1 MHSKVRN
8 IPRNTQLRGRLFDKW
23 PRKGLSGACCGPSG
37 EVSGAPTGRGPAC
50 SATRDGDGQGVLRW
64 SRGGTSAFSGAGQGG
79 AGGSAVEPGGGASV
93 FSGAG
98 RGRCRGFCGGAGAG
112 PARSAAR
119 DRAVQVVLRWSPEA
133 EPACSAARDRGGT
146 GSSEVQTGRAG
157 RREGGGAWP
166 VDRRPAPSQR
176 PLRGAKPTAAPPGRK
191 KSVPKGRCARRQDA
205 KKCSEGKVRRRPNT
219 YGHKK
224 NGPRSVHFYFCYTTL
239 LLYGLLL
246 RDARPIHPAARQR
259 LRTPGARLFCG
270 RLPAACSPATAC
282 LPSISVCPS
291 VGVTAVKASA
301 IRSLS
306 RSAARRSGLSRL
318 AAGISA
324 VRVAPRESRS
334 RSGRPRESLRPP
346 PGSQF
351 SAARVTVLSRPGSRP
366 SAARNLPS
374 LLLAPSAAGVTAPP
388 RQYGRPPAT
397 GESPAS
403 SLRRASPAR
412 DSTAYR
418 PAP

>member
-50 SATRDGDGQGVLRW
+50 SAARDGDGQGVLRW

-79 AGGSAVEPGGGASV
+79 AGGSAVEPGRGQRVQRRGI
-93 FSGAG
+93 GAG
-98 RGRCRGFCGGAGAG
+98 RGVQRCRRDG
-112 PARSAAR
+112 PAA
-119 DRAVQVVLRWSPEA
+119 
-133 EPACSAARDRGGT
+133 
-146 GSSEVQTGRAG
+146 GSQ
-157 RREGGGAWP
+157 
-166 VDRRPAPSQR
+166 
-176 PLRGAKPTAAPPGRK
+176 

-205 KKCSEGKVRRRPNT
+205 KKVFRGEGAPPPEHIRAQ
-219 YGHKK
+219 K

-291 VGVTAVKASA
+291 VGGHSC
-301 IRSLS
+301 
-306 RSAARRSGLSRL
+306 
-318 AAGISA
+318 
-324 VRVAPRESRS
+324 
-334 RSGRPRESLRPP
+334 ESLRHPEPQPLSRPPVGAQP
-346 PGSQF
+346 PG
-351 SAARVTVLSRPGSRP
+351 RRNLSRPGS
-366 SAARNLPS
+366 
-374 LLLAPSAAGVTAPP
+374 PP
-388 RQYGRPPAT
+388 
-397 GESPAS
+397 
-403 SLRRASPAR
+403 
-412 DSTAYR
+412 
-418 PAP
+418 

>member
-50 SATRDGDGQGVLRW
+50 SAAQDGDGQGVLRW

-98 RGRCRGFCGGAGAG
+98 RGQAGGSAVEPGRGQRVQRWGPVRDGGGTGGGSAAQAGAG
-112 PARSAAR
+112 
-119 DRAVQVVLRWSPEA
+119 
-133 EPACSAARDRGGT
+133 PACSAARDRGGT

-157 RREGGGAWP
+157 RREGGGGMAS
-166 VDRRPAPSQR
+166 RPPPR
-176 PLRGAKPTAAPPGRK
+176 PLPKAAAGCKADGRAAGSQKKCSEGKMRPPPGRK
-191 KSVPKGRCARRQDA
+191 KSVPRGRCAAARTHTGT
-205 KKCSEGKVRRRPNT
+205 KKT
-219 YGHKK
+219 DL
-224 NGPRSVHFYFCYTTL
+224 GPFTSISATL
-239 LLYGLLL
+239 LCYSTGFCSGMLVRYTLPRDNGSAL
-246 RDARPIHPAARQR
+246 REPVS
-259 LRTPGARLFCG
+259 LR
-270 RLPAACSPATAC
+270 ATSGSMFSC
-282 LPSISVCPS
+282 N
-291 VGVTAVKASA
+291 
-301 IRSLS
+301 SLS
-306 RSAARRSGLSRL
+306 AFDFGLP
-318 AAGISA
+318 
-324 VRVAPRESRS
+324 V
-334 RSGRPRESLRPP
+334 GRGHSRESLRHPEPQPLSRPP
-346 PGSQF
+346 VGSQF
-351 SAARVTVLSRPGSRP
+351 SAAGVTVLSRPGSRP

>member
-1 MHSKVRN
+1 M
-8 IPRNTQLRGRLFDKW
+8 
-23 PRKGLSGACCGPSG
+23 
-37 EVSGAPTGRGPAC
+37 
-50 SATRDGDGQGVLRW
+50 QGVLRW
-64 SRGGTSAFSGAGQGG
+64 SPEAEPACSAAQDGGG
-79 AGGSAVEPGGGASV
+79 AGGSAVEPGRGQRVQRWGPVRDGG
-93 FSGAG
+93 GT
-98 RGRCRGFCGGAGAG
+98 GGGSAAQAGAG
-112 PARSAAR
+112 
-119 DRAVQVVLRWSPEA
+119 
-133 EPACSAARDRGGT
+133 PACSAARDRGGT

-157 RREGGGAWP
+157 RRVAKK
-166 VDRRPAPSQR
+166 VFRREDAPA
-176 PLRGAKPTAAPPGRK
+176 
-191 KSVPKGRCARRQDA
+191 ARTQ

-324 VRVAPRESRS
+324 VRVAPRES
-334 RSGRPRESLRPP
+334 LRPP

-351 SAARVTVLSRPGSRP
+351 SAAIRSHL
-366 SAARNLPS
+366 SAARGL
-374 LLLAPSAAGVTAPP
+374 
-388 RQYGRPPAT
+388 GRPQPGTHPPA
-397 GESPAS
+397 PAARP
-403 SLRRASPAR
+403 LRRR
-412 DSTAYR
+412 GHSTTTSVWPSTCNWR
-418 PAP
+418 ISCVELT

>member
-1 MHSKVRN
+1 MF
-8 IPRNTQLRGRLFDKW
+8 RG
-23 PRKGLSGACCGPSG
+23 
-37 EVSGAPTGRGPAC
+37 EGAPPPEHIRAQKK
-50 SATRDGDGQGVLRW
+50 R
-64 SRGGTSAFSGAGQGG
+64 TS
-79 AGGSAVEPGGGASV
+79 V
-93 FSGAG
+93 
-98 RGRCRGFCGGAGAG
+98 
-112 PARSAAR
+112 RS
-119 DRAVQVVLRWSPEA
+119 L
-133 EPACSAARDRGGT
+133 
-146 GSSEVQTGRAG
+146 
-157 RREGGGAWP
+157 
-166 VDRRPAPSQR
+166 
-176 PLRGAKPTAAPPGRK
+176 L
-191 KSVPKGRCARRQDA
+191 
-205 KKCSEGKVRRRPNT
+205 
-219 YGHKK
+219 
-224 NGPRSVHFYFCYTTL
+224 FL

-291 VGVTAVKASA
+291 VGGHSSESLRHPEPQPLSRPPVGAQPPGRRNLSRPGSPPVKASA
-301 IRSLS
+301 
-306 RSAARRSGLSRL
+306 RRPGHSSQ
-318 AAGISA
+318 
-324 VRVAPRESRS
+324 
-334 RSGRPRESLRPP
+334 P

-351 SAARVTVLSRPGSRP
+351 SAAGVTVLSRPGSRP

>member
-1 MHSKVRN
+1 M
-8 IPRNTQLRGRLFDKW
+8 
-23 PRKGLSGACCGPSG
+23 
-37 EVSGAPTGRGPAC
+37 
-50 SATRDGDGQGVLRW
+50 
-64 SRGGTSAFSGAGQGG
+64 
-79 AGGSAVEPGGGASV
+79 

-112 PARSAAR
+112 
-119 DRAVQVVLRWSPEA
+119 
-133 EPACSAARDRGGT
+133 PACSAARDRGGT

-157 RREGGGAWP
+157 RREGGGGMAS
-166 VDRRPAPSQR
+166 RPPPR
-176 PLRGAKPTAAPPGRK
+176 PLPKAAAGCKADGRAAGSQKKCSEGKMRPPPGRK
-191 KSVPKGRCARRQDA
+191 KSVPRGRCAAARTHT
-205 KKCSEGKVRRRPNT
+205 GT
-219 YGHKK
+219 KK

-324 VRVAPRESRS
+324 VRVAPRESR
-334 RSGRPRESLRPP
+334 RPP

-351 SAARVTVLSRPGSRP
+351 SAAGVTVLSRPGSRP

>member
-1 MHSKVRN
+1 MF
-8 IPRNTQLRGRLFDKW
+8 RG
-23 PRKGLSGACCGPSG
+23 
-37 EVSGAPTGRGPAC
+37 EGAPPPEHIRAQKK
-50 SATRDGDGQGVLRW
+50 R
-64 SRGGTSAFSGAGQGG
+64 TS
-79 AGGSAVEPGGGASV
+79 V
-93 FSGAG
+93 
-98 RGRCRGFCGGAGAG
+98 
-112 PARSAAR
+112 RS
-119 DRAVQVVLRWSPEA
+119 L
-133 EPACSAARDRGGT
+133 
-146 GSSEVQTGRAG
+146 
-157 RREGGGAWP
+157 
-166 VDRRPAPSQR
+166 
-176 PLRGAKPTAAPPGRK
+176 PL
-191 KSVPKGRCARRQDA
+191 
-205 KKCSEGKVRRRPNT
+205 
-219 YGHKK
+219 
-224 NGPRSVHFYFCYTTL
+224 CYPTTL
-239 LLYGLLL
+239 TLLPYGLLL

-324 VRVAPRESRS
+324 VRVAPRES
-334 RSGRPRESLRPP
+334 LRPP

-351 SAARVTVLSRPGSRP
+351 SAARGHSSQPPSGPISQPPGV
-366 SAARNLPS
+366 SAVRSPEPTPQPP
-374 LLLAPSAAGVTAPP
+374 LLAPSAAGVTAPP

>member
-1 MHSKVRN
+1 M
-8 IPRNTQLRGRLFDKW
+8 
-23 PRKGLSGACCGPSG
+23 
-37 EVSGAPTGRGPAC
+37 
-50 SATRDGDGQGVLRW
+50 
-64 SRGGTSAFSGAGQGG
+64 
-79 AGGSAVEPGGGASV
+79 
-93 FSGAG
+93 
-98 RGRCRGFCGGAGAG
+98 
-112 PARSAAR
+112 
-119 DRAVQVVLRWSPEA
+119 
-133 EPACSAARDRGGT
+133 
-146 GSSEVQTGRAG
+146 
-157 RREGGGAWP
+157 
-166 VDRRPAPSQR
+166 
-176 PLRGAKPTAAPPGRK
+176 
-191 KSVPKGRCARRQDA
+191 
-205 KKCSEGKVRRRPNT
+205 RRRPNT

-351 SAARVTVLSRPGSRP
+351 SAARGHSSQPPSGPISQPPGVSAVRCPEP
-366 SAARNLPS
+366 SPRCSP
-374 LLLAPSAAGVTAPP
+374 PPPAGVTAPP
-388 RQYGRPPAT
+388 RRYGRPPAT

>member
-50 SATRDGDGQGVLRW
+50 SAARDGDGQGVLRW

-133 EPACSAARDRGGT
+133 EPACSAAQDGGGAGGSAVEPGGGASVFSGAGRGRCRGFCGGAGAGPACSAARDRGGT
-146 GSSEVQTGRAG
+146 GSSEVQTGRTG
-157 RREGGGAWP
+157 RRVAKK
-166 VDRRPAPSQR
+166 VFRREDAPA
-176 PLRGAKPTAAPPGRK
+176 
-191 KSVPKGRCARRQDA
+191 ARTQ
-205 KKCSEGKVRRRPNT
+205 KKCSEGKMRRRPNT

-291 VGVTAVKASA
+291 VGGHS
-301 IRSLS
+301 
-306 RSAARRSGLSRL
+306 
-318 AAGISA
+318 
-324 VRVAPRESRS
+324 
-334 RSGRPRESLRPP
+334 RESLRHPEPQPLSRPPVGAQP
-346 PGSQF
+346 PG
-351 SAARVTVLSRPGSRP
+351 RRNLSRPGS
-366 SAARNLPS
+366 
-374 LLLAPSAAGVTAPP
+374 PP
-388 RQYGRPPAT
+388 
-397 GESPAS
+397 
-403 SLRRASPAR
+403 
-412 DSTAYR
+412 
-418 PAP
+418 